1 MIREE
6 CKPKSY
12 NIHLMASYF
21 LSKKRPS
28 AATVKPPSS
37 SSSAAATRGSRNDD
51 DAFPPSSAIGGGG
64 VAAVE
69 TDSSTRSSTDDDSD
83 AGGREEGGSSR
94 DERDVPSLDDD
105 DSVASDATS
114 ASMDAPSSAGGGIDD
129 SYYYDDASS
138 WEEYDDG
145 DLRTLNRLV
154 NKLHAAEV
162 RRDRR
167 RRNGGNDVDGADDL
181 PSALPS
187 SDSPP
192 RFVPFNDAPHRLSVS
207 SVDSWRGQSF
217 EVVPT
222 DDVVDIMP
230 GWRDEWLRD
239 RSEWEERRTRM
250 MIELEEL
257 RRSRV
262 VPLLLPRNDD
272 DRASYD
278 LRRRNN
284 SLPTNA
290 ASYFGIGRGG
300 DGGGGIVNVRRSA
313 SASSS
318 SSTANRN
325 YKYGRPP
332 SLPSAN
338 EPNPMVT
345 KSSKRINKKHAR
357 YALCAGMMLGIR
369 ESVGGALGVE
379 AELEISNWEGWE
391 RSWKGGCREEEEGE
405 GEGEGGDEREDDD
418 EKEEGGEDA
427 DAGEEGAKG
436 KEVVLLV
443 NGMESD
449 GAVMGDDV
457 SGPSLPSSSS
467 PSRRRR
473 STNDPATL
481 DVAATLTAECE
492 RIAKYKFPPNQF
504 YLGSNTSSPLPHKY
518 KFKVY
523 APLIFARI
531 RSLFGVEKQTFLHSI
546 CGKFNFYE
554 FASNAR
560 SGQFF
565 FYSHD
570 GRYMIKTLTFAES
583 KFLREILPF
592 YYRHLTRYPSTFL
605 THFYGMYR
613 VCMPNANN
621 QRLHFMIMRSVFH
634 TKKKICRV
642 WDLKGSTANRKS
654 EPGDS
659 VGKDLDILEEGRKL
673 RFAEPGARDAFLE
686 QLRRDATFLAR
697 LGIMD
702 YSLLLGLHNREEES
716 GGDNSPWGGA
726 APSTP
731 PAYAVGEEPS
741 RSNTPFRRG
750 VLQRASTAG
759 LAQRVND
766 GFKALE
772 MDDGGEEPSRSNT
785 PFRRGMLQRASTA
798 GYTQRGSD
806 GFEALETSA
815 FASAAVVSDVH
826 MTSSPSALN
835 AIPEL
840 SRSSSGA
847 VRRVPKSAITSR
859 SDSGIEGYGVT
870 MKNGTLAKTREIY
883 FCGELVCVKL
893 FYHRCTVL

>member
-1 MIREE
+1 M
-6 CKPKSY
+6 
-12 NIHLMASYF
+12 
-21 LSKKRPS
+21 
-28 AATVKPPSS
+28 
-37 SSSAAATRGSRNDD
+37 
-51 DAFPPSSAIGGGG
+51 
-64 VAAVE
+64 
-69 TDSSTRSSTDDDSD
+69 
-83 AGGREEGGSSR
+83 
-94 DERDVPSLDDD
+94 
-105 DSVASDATS
+105 
-114 ASMDAPSSAGGGIDD
+114 
-129 SYYYDDASS
+129 
-138 WEEYDDG
+138 
-145 DLRTLNRLV
+145 
-154 NKLHAAEV
+154 
-162 RRDRR
+162 
-167 RRNGGNDVDGADDL
+167 
-181 PSALPS
+181 
-187 SDSPP
+187 
-192 RFVPFNDAPHRLSVS
+192 
-207 SVDSWRGQSF
+207 
-217 EVVPT
+217 PT
-222 DDVVDIMP
+222 DGVKDIMP
-230 GWRDEWLRD
+230 QWRSDWMRD
-239 RSEWEERRTRM
+239 RLEWEERRRRM
-250 MIELEEL
+250 IVDLEGL
-257 RRSRV
+257 RWSRIDASGV
-262 VPLLLPRNDD
+262 RMPSSSGPR
-272 DRASYD
+272 DRDHASYD

-290 ASYFGIGRGG
+290 ASYFGTVWGG
-300 DGGGGIVNVRRSA
+300 DVVGIRRSA

-318 SSTANRN
+318 GTNRN

-345 KSSKRINKKHAR
+345 KSSKKINKKHAR

-391 RSWKGGCREEEEGE
+391 RSWEEGGREDEEEEE
-405 GEGEGGDEREDDD
+405 M
-418 EKEEGGEDA
+418 EENEE
-427 DAGEEGAKG
+427 GEEGAKE
-436 KEVVLLV
+436 KEVVQLV
-443 NGMESD
+443 DGMKSD
-449 GAVMGDDV
+449 GGGGGGGGDAGDDA
-457 SGPSLPSSSS
+457 SGPSSPSSSS
-467 PSRRRR
+467 PSRRRC
-473 STNDPATL
+473 SMNDPATL

-492 RIAKYKFPPNQF
+492 RVAKYKFPPNQF

-523 APLIFARI
+523 APLIFAKI

-570 GRYMIKTLTFAES
+570 GRYMIKTLTFTES

-592 YYRHLTRYPSTFL
+592 YYRHLTRYPSTLL

-642 WDLKGSTANRKS
+642 WDLKGSTQNRKS

-702 YSLLLGLHNREEES
+702 YSLLLGLHNCEEES
-716 GGDNSPWGGA
+716 GDDNSPGGDP
-726 APSTP
+726 PSTP
-731 PAYAVGEEPS
+731 TAFAVGEEPS

-759 LAQRVND
+759 LAQKGND
-766 GFKALE
+766 GFQALE
-772 MDDGGEEPSRSNT
+772 LDHGGKEPSRSNT

-806 GFEALETSA
+806 GFEALESST
-815 FASAAVVSDVH
+815 FTSAAVVSNVH
-826 MTSSPSALN
+826 TRSSPSALN

-840 SRSSSGA
+840 SQSSSGA
-847 VRRVPKSAITSR
+847 ALRVQKSAITSR

-870 MKNGTLAKTREIY
+870 MKNGTLAKTREVY
-883 FCGELVCVKL
+883 FCGIIDFLQYYNAKKMGETVIKKMSSSEDISCVDPETYGNRFCKFISSL
-893 FYHRCTVL
+893 LENEAGDDGRI